1 MKKDLFAHK
10 SKSWDMNSKR
20 VTNAKSIA
28 SVIAENISLKDD
40 MHLADLG
47 AGTGLL
53 SFLLSQKVGKITA
66 LDNSKSML
74 EVFESKKDEFLCDIE
89 IVESDISC
97 EKLDMKFD
105 GIVSSMTIHHVKDT
119 KKLLQDLY
127 EMLEDDG
134 FIALAD
140 LKIEDGSFHSDNEGV
155 FHFGFDTKEL
165 ENIAKEVGF
174 KDVKVYEA
182 GKIDKPHMKFS
193 VFCLVG
199 YR

>member
-10 SKSWDMNSKR
+10 SKSWDMKSLR
-20 VTNAKSIA
+20 VKNAKSIA
-28 SVIAENISLKDD
+28 SVIVENIDLKDD

-53 SFLLSQKVGKITA
+53 SFFLSQKVSKITA

-89 IVESDISC
+89 IVEMDISC
-97 EKLDMKFD
+97 QKLDKKFD

-119 KKLLQDLY
+119 KKLLQNLHD
-127 EMLEDDG
+127 MLEDGG

-140 LKIEDGSFHSDNEGV
+140 LESEDGSFHSDNEGV
-155 FHFGFDTKEL
+155 FHFGFDTEEL
-165 ENIAKEVGF
+165 LKIAKEVGF
-174 KDVKVYEA
+174 KDLKVFES
-182 GKIDKPHMKFS
+182 GKIDKPHMEFI

-199 YR
+199 FK